1 MSEKQPLKNH
11 VAIVLDCSS
20 SMGHIIN
27 DVQKVF
33 TKQIEFLRKSS
44 ILFNQETRVSVY
56 TFSNTVKCIINDVD
70 VARPMEI
77 GSLYAKGCTA
87 LLDAAGLAIEDMN
100 ILPQKYGDHAFLI
113 YILTDGEENESKKYN
128 ANSFKRLMNN
138 IPSNYTVAAFVPDNN
153 SKRMM
158 EGYGLSPGNVE
169 KWDATK
175 GGIEEVG
182 RKFEASMNTYYGV
195 RSAGVKSSN
204 TMFADLSSVS
214 FSDVKKL
221 LNKVK
226 SYKIITNEATKP
238 IFIRDLVIDKTGFE
252 YHKGMAYYELIKT
265 ETVQASKHIVIQS
278 KKTGEIY
285 SGDEAKNLLAL
296 PNESVKLK
304 PTHNKDWN
312 IYIQSLSVNRN
323 IIPKQRVLIIV
334 K

>member
-77 GSLYAKGCTA
+77 GNLYAKGCTA
-87 LLDAAGLAIEDMN
+87 LLDAIGLAIEDMN

-128 ANSFKRLMNN
+128 ANSFKSLMHN
-138 IPSNYTVAAFVPDNN
+138 IPSNYTIAAFVPDNN

-169 KWDATK
+169 KWDTTK
-175 GGIEEVG
+175 DGIEEVG

-195 RSAGVKSSN
+195 RSAGVKSSD

-226 SYKIITNEATKP
+226 SYKIIINEATKP
-238 IFIRDLVIDKTGFE
+238 IFIRDLIIDKTGLE
-252 YHKGMAYYELIKT
+252 YHKGMAYYELVKT
-265 ETVQASKHIVIQS
+265 ETVQASKHIAIQS
-278 KKTGEIY
+278 KKTGEIF

-304 PTHNKDWN
+304 PTDNKDWN

-323 IIPKQRVLIIV
+323 IIPKQRVLVID